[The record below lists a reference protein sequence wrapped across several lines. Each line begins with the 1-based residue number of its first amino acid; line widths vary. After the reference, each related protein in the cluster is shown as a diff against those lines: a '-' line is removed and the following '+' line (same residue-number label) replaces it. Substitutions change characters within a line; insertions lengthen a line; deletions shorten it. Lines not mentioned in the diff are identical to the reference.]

1 MLSAFRLVPLI
12 LTFVGQID
20 QKGQAR
26 QFLDLCKAEK
36 FTEATAN
43 FDAKMKEV
51 MPADKLAEVWKGLI
65 KQLGPLEK
73 MGPPRTDKVKTS
85 TRVKIRCDFKTMP
98 LDALVSFNSSGQIEG
113 FFLVAAEKTADS
125 PAPPYVDPSR
135 FTEEPI
141 TVGARDWPLPG
152 TLTRPKGITSPPLVV
167 LLHGSGP
174 NDRDETIGPNTP
186 FRDLAHGLASR
197 GIAVVRFDKRTIAH
211 KEKLTKD
218 KKSALAIT
226 IEEEVIEDALA
237 TLAKGRNLPGI
248 DTRRV
253 FLLGHSLGGALRR

>member
-20 QKGQAR
+20 QKEQAR

-113 FFLVAAEKTADS
+113 FFLVAAEKTADF
-125 PAPPYVDPSR
+125 P
-135 FTEEPI
+135 
-141 TVGARDWPLPG
+141 GA
-152 TLTRPKGITSPPLVV
+152 S
-167 LLHGSGP
+167 
-174 NDRDETIGPNTP
+174 
-186 FRDLAHGLASR
+186 
-197 GIAVVRFDKRTIAH
+197 VR
-211 KEKLTKD
+211 
-218 KKSALAIT
+218 
-226 IEEEVIEDALA
+226 
-237 TLAKGRNLPGI
+237 
-248 DTRRV
+248 
-253 FLLGHSLGGALRR
+253 